1 MSDHAIDRR
10 DFLLLRPR
18 RELRS
23 IELSGEWLMMRFLDA
38 EMDGSTDEFFARLE
52 HDLQELD
59 EVRLVQVSW
68 LTRHDLVE
76 RLGQVLA
83 GFRTRGGRV
92 ISPSPPSP

>member
-10 DFLLLRPR
+10 NFLLLRPR
-18 RELRS
+18 RGLRS
-23 IELSGEWLMMRFLDA
+23 LELSGEWLMMRFLDA
-38 EMDGSTDEFFARLE
+38 EMDGSTEEFFARLE

-76 RLGQVLA
+76 RLGQILA
-83 GFRTRGGRV
+83 GFRARGGRV